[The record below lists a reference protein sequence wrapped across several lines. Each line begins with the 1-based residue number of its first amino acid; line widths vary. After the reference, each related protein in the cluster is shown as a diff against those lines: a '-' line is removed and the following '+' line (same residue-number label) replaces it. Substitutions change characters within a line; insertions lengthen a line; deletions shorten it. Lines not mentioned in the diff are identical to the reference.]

1 VREKGTMPHRQTVGL
16 ALLAALVLLVAV
28 DLSASRPLD
37 PFQAPAPIALGSG
50 AGPAGAHCAAPPR

>member
-1 VREKGTMPHRQTVGL
+1 MPHRQTVGL

-28 DLSASRPLD
+28 DLAASYPLN